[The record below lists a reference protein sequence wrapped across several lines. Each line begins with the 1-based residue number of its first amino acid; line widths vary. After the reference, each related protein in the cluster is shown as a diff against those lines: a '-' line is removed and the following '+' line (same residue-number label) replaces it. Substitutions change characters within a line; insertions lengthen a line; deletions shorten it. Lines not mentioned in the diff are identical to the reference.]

1 MNDKKRLDLILVEK
15 GFFNSRQISQTNI
28 MCGNV
33 LVNGIKILKPGEK
46 INFNSDIRII
56 NQKENLF
63 VSRGGMKLKK
73 AIDEFNINLNEK
85 ICFDIGASTGGF
97 TDCMLGQGASKIYAI
112 DVGYGQLAYKLRTHE
127 RVVVLER
134 TNVRYVDENFF
145 EDKGDFASIDVS
157 FISIE
162 KILCKVRNFL
172 NENGKIV
179 ALIKPQFEAGKGKVN
194 KKGIVK
200 DKETHF
206 EVINRILE
214 FLKLNRFGILGLTF
228 SPIRGGD
235 GNIEFLVYISVSKI
249 CEDFIDENYI
259 RNIVDL
265 SHENQGLD

>member
-1 MNDKKRLDLILVEK
+1 MSDKKRLDLILVDK
-15 GFFNSRQISQTNI
+15 GFFSSRQISQTNI

-33 LVNGIKILKPGEK
+33 LVDGIKVLKPGEK
-46 INFNSDIRII
+46 INCSSSIQVIKHKD
-56 NQKENLF
+56 NLY

-73 AIDEFNINLNEK
+73 AIDEFNIDLRRK

-97 TDCMLGQGASKIYAI
+97 TDCMLSEGAQKVYAI
-112 DVGYGQLAYKLRTHE
+112 DVGYGQLAYKLRVDG

-134 TNVRYVDENFF
+134 TNVRYVDESLFD
-145 EDKGDFASIDVS
+145 DKGDFASIDVS

-162 KILCKVRNFL
+162 KILCKVRSFL
-172 NENGKIV
+172 NDNGRIV

-206 EVINRILE
+206 EVIYRILE
-214 FLKLNRFGILGLTF
+214 FLKLNDFGIMGLTF

-235 GNIEFLVYISVSKI
+235 GNIEFPVYISTTVT
-249 CEDFIDENYI
+249 ENFIDENYI

-265 SHENQGLD
+265 SHEN